1 MTPAQIKNQIKFS
14 QAIISL
20 ETEKKA
26 TWSYM
31 IQGEDLSRIT
41 FVKDDGNG
49 YSIPADK
56 PSDFPSDEQI
66 NARLVAMHNL
76 ADAGKSL
83 LEITTNTSW

>member
-20 ETEKKA
+20 EAEQKA